1 MDAGRVEGHE
11 SECAAERSGFVVIA
25 TSLEVLVA
33 AATFA
38 GRGEN
43 RSDPRALEKADQWQ
57 KRSIV

>member
-11 SECAAERSGFVVIA
+11 SECAAERSGFVVIT

-33 AATFA
+33 AATLTA
-38 GRGEN
+38 RGEN
-43 RSDPRALEKADQWQ
+43 GSSALEKADQWQ